1 MENAFIGTIMAVAY
15 NYVPSGWLPCNGQLV
30 PVQQYQ
36 ALYAL
41 LGNTY
46 GGVSMQTF
54 GLPDLRGYA
63 VIGAGASVTPGR
75 TMPAIA
81 LATSVGANSINVTSQ
96 GATSLTLGAANLPNV
111 AIGGALNTTGLNAT
125 STLSATTS
133 GPGATAPA
141 SGAMLSGSGGGAGTA
156 AIYYVNPTP
165 PTPLPTVALS
175 SASVQTKV
183 NGTATF
189 TTAALGS
196 ATPLPPVGVASTAAV
211 TTMQPSLGMTYIIC
225 WEGAYPVRPS

>member
-15 NYVPSGWLPCNGQLV
+15 NYAPTGWLPCNGQLV
-30 PVQQYQ
+30 SVQQYQ

-63 VIGAGASVTPGR
+63 VIGAGVSLTPGR
-75 TMPAIA
+75 TMQPVA
-81 LATSVGANSINVTSQ
+81 LAASVGTNSLDLTTN
-96 GATSLTLGAANLPNV
+96 GATSLTIGAANLPNV
-111 AIGGALNTTGLNAT
+111 PIGGALNTTGLSAT

-133 GPGATAPA
+133 GPGALAPA
-141 SGAMLSGSGGGAGTA
+141 SGAMLSASGGGPGAA
-156 AIYYVNPTP
+156 AIYYANPTP
-165 PTPLPTVALS
+165 STPLPAVALG

-183 NGTATF
+183 DGTATF
-189 TTAALGS
+189 TSGALGS
-196 ATPLPPVGVASTAAV
+196 GTPLPPVGVASTAKVAL
-211 TTMQPSLGMTYIIC
+211 MQPSLGMTYIIC
-225 WEGAYPVRPS
+225 WQGAYPVRPN